1 MAMENSVTAMRCTHG
16 KVGNRFRRRIALA
29 LVCCSMMAGAASAQT
44 NRTLSASELETARL
58 GIYLRLA
65 VERCG
70 YKLRYN
76 PIYPGSSLWDV
87 VSPESKKLLTDI
99 TMQEM
104 SKFVAAARSS
114 ACLAAWN
121 DYGPQKR
128 KGLWALVAADEP
140 EHPGGLR
147 TFPSQYSFIVCND
160 LKALQTYLSVTNDKA
175 ALLDYLERSYRNGS
189 CERIAAGTEI
199 SIDRRLDG
207 GEHRYA
213 CYRVPSHRQCVWGPD
228 LFR

>member
-1 MAMENSVTAMRCTHG
+1 
-16 KVGNRFRRRIALA
+16 
-29 LVCCSMMAGAASAQT
+29 MMAGAASAQT

-76 PIYPGSSLWDV
+76 PIKSIYPGFSLWDV

-99 TMQEM
+99 PIGDVE
-104 SKFVAAARSS
+104 VCGGCRPN
-114 ACLAAWN
+114 ACSAAWKN
-121 DYGPQKR
+121 YGPQKR

-140 EHPGGLR
+140 GHPGGLR
-147 TFPSQYSFIVCND
+147 TFPSQYSFIVCKD
-160 LKALQTYLSVTNDKA
+160 LKDLQTYLVD
-175 ALLDYLERSYRNGS
+175 ERQSGPGRLPRTQLQDGS

-199 SIDRRLDG
+199 SIDRRLVG

-213 CYRVPSHRQCVWGPD
+213 CYRIPSHRQCVWGPD